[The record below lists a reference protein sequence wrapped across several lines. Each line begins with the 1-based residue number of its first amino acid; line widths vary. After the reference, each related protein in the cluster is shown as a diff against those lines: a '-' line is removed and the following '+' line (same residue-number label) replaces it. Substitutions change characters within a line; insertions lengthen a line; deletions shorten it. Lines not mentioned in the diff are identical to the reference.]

1 MRDPLSPEADVTAIG
16 KTHFEVLDGMRGSAA
31 VLVVLFH
38 IMGMPIAWVDEGQYL
53 HHAALA
59 VDFFFALSGFVIA
72 YAYDERWKALSTG
85 QFLIARLVRLHPLVL
100 LGASLGLLSFVF
112 DPFADNQGTI
122 PLAKV
127 LTDFALACLML
138 PYAALP
144 NRWTDTHSLNSP
156 AWSLLQEYVA
166 NLIYALILRRLSTR
180 ALGAVVAVAGLAL
193 IAVAYRENS
202 VDLGS
207 DWDSF
212 WMGTARVAFSFPLGL
227 WLYRIRGRVP
237 KFRLGWVAA
246 SAILVVL
253 FALPHVPDSIPH
265 GNGAYHI
272 FLVMLVFPIL
282 ILGGAHSDIGGK
294 EMAVCKLAGRLSY
307 PIYILH
313 YPFLLIYMNFVVFG
327 KPPAET
333 AYLAAGAAFVIV
345 VAFAWAAL
353 TFYDEPV
360 RKKLRSLTKPA
371 RP

>member
-1 MRDPLSPEADVTAIG
+1 MRDPVTNPQVDVTATG
-16 KTHFEVLDGMRGSAA
+16 KTHFEVLDGMRGTAA

-38 IMGMPIAWVDEGQYL
+38 IMGMPIAWADEGQYL

-72 YAYDERWKALSTG
+72 YAYDERWSRMTTG
-85 QFLIARLVRLHPLVL
+85 QFLLARLIRLHPLVL
-100 LGASLGLLSFVF
+100 LGAVLGLLSFVF
-112 DPFADNQGTI
+112 DPFADNQSTVPLGT
-122 PLAKV
+122 V

-138 PYAALP
+138 PYAPLP

-193 IAVAYRENS
+193 AVVAWRENS

-212 WMGTARVAFSFPLGL
+212 RIGTARVAFSFPLGL
-227 WLYRIRGRVP
+227 WLYRIRGQVP

-253 FALPHVPDSIPH
+253 FALPQVPKSIPH
-265 GNGAYHI
+265 GNGVYHLV
-272 FLVMLVFPIL
+272 LVMAVFPVL
-282 ILGGAHSDIGGK
+282 ILGGAHSDIGRK
-294 EMAVCKLAGRLSY
+294 EMTLCKLAGRLSY

-327 KPPAET
+327 KPPAGT
-333 AYLAAGAAFVIV
+333 ALLAAGGVFVTV

-360 RKKLRSLTKPA
+360 RRKLKPR
-371 RP
+371 RPLE